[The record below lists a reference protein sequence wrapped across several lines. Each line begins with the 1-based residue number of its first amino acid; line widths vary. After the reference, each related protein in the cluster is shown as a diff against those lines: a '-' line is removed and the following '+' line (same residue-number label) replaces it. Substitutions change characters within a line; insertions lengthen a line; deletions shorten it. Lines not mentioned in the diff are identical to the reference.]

1 MSTEATEEKRGWR
14 RHVKLIV
21 GVAAVAGV
29 GVFAYTM
36 WKRRQPHLIAAPVAR
51 VSSKHPVLIINP
63 GSGGGKAKRIG
74 LASAAAGLGIET
86 IVRKKGQKI
95 PDLANAAVDRGAD
108 HLLIAGGDG
117 SQARVADVAIKRDVA
132 FSCVPSGTRNHL
144 AMDLGLDRSDPKKAL
159 SAAFDGV
166 EFKVDVGRI
175 AKRLFVNNV
184 SFGVYADA
192 IADPDY
198 RAHKAKSIADAAA
211 ASAEHPEKG
220 LSVTAPDGTVHD
232 NIGMLLASNNPY
244 QYIGAPDFAGRAA
257 LDTGLV
263 GVIMADRSA
272 VDPAGIKRGEL
283 KEWTTSKLTIE
294 SAEKKVPV
302 GIDGSLHKVKAPIDV
317 EIDHEALRVV
327 LPTGVAKQAIQSSTG
342 MTPEAFAHLAVG
354 ETPSDS
360 E

>member
-1 MSTEATEEKRGWR
+1 MSTEPTEDKRGWR
-14 RHVKLIV
+14 RHVKLII

-29 GVFAYTM
+29 GAFAYTM
-36 WKRRQPHLIAAPVAR
+36 WKRRQPHLIAAPVTR

-74 LASAAAGLGIET
+74 LAGAAAGLGIET

-95 PDLANAAVDRGAD
+95 PDLANSAVDRGAD
-108 HLLIAGGDG
+108 HLMIAGGDG

-132 FSCVPSGTRNHL
+132 FSCIPSGTRNHF
-144 AMDLGLDRSDPKKAL
+144 AMDLGLDRADPKKAL
-159 SAAFDGV
+159 AAAFDGV

-184 SFGVYADA
+184 SFGVYAEA

-211 ASAEHPEKG
+211 ANAEHPEKG
-220 LSVTAPDGTVHD
+220 LSVTAPNGTVHD

-257 LDTGLV
+257 LDTGMV

-272 VDPAGIKRGEL
+272 VGPAGINRGEI
-283 KEWTTSKLTIE
+283 KEWTTPKLTIE

-302 GIDGSLHKVKAPIDV
+302 GIDGSLHKVRAPIDV
-317 EIDHEALRVV
+317 EIDRAALRVV
-327 LPTGVAKQAIQSSTG
+327 LPTDVAKREMQFSTG

-354 ETPSDS
+354 TASGDS

>member
-1 MSTEATEEKRGWR
+1 MTTEEADERRRWR

-29 GVFAYTM
+29 GAFAYVM
-36 WKRRQPHLIAAPVAR
+36 WRRRQPHVIAAPVAR

-63 GSGGGKAKRIG
+63 GSGGGKANKIG
-74 LASAAAGLGIET
+74 LASAATALGIET
-86 IVRKKGQKI
+86 IVRKKGEKI
-95 PDLANAAVDRGAD
+95 PELANRAVDRGAD

-117 SQARVADVAIKRDVA
+117 SQARVADVAIERGVA
-132 FSCVPSGTRNHL
+132 FSCVPSGTRNHF

-184 SFGVYADA
+184 SFGIYAEA
-192 IADPDY
+192 LADPDY
-198 RAHKAKSIADAAA
+198 RAHKAKSIAGAAA
-211 ASAEHPEKG
+211 ARAEHPEDG
-220 LSVTAPDGTVHD
+220 LSVTASDGTVHD
-232 NIGMLLASNNPY
+232 DIGMLLASNNPY
-244 QYIGAPDFAGRAA
+244 QYIGPPDFAGRAA

-272 VDPAGIKRGEL
+272 VDPSGRTVGEI
-283 KEWTTSKLTIE
+283 KEWTTRKLTIE
-294 SAEKKVPV
+294 SAKRRVPV

-317 EIDHEALRVV
+317 EIDRAALRVV
-327 LPTGVAKQAIQSSTG
+327 LPTDVARREIEFSTG
-342 MTPEAFAHLAVG
+342 MTAEAFAHLAAG
-354 ETPSDS
+354 DRSSDS

>member
-1 MSTEATEEKRGWR
+1 MSTEETDGKRGWR

-86 IVRKKGQKI
+86 VVRKKGQKI
-95 PDLANAAVDRGAD
+95 PELANDAVDRGAD
-108 HLLIAGGDG
+108 HLMIAGGDG

-132 FSCVPSGTRNHL
+132 FSCIPSGTRNHF

-159 SAAFDGV
+159 AAAFDGV

-211 ASAEHPEKG
+211 ANAEHPEKG

-272 VDPAGIKRGEL
+272 VDPAGIKQGEL
-283 KEWTTSKLTIE
+283 KEWTTAKLTIE

-317 EIDHEALRVV
+317 TIDQAALRVV
-327 LPTGVAKQAIQSSTG
+327 LPRDVARRQIEFSTG

-354 ETPSDS
+354 ETSSDS

>member
-1 MSTEATEEKRGWR
+1 MSDVESDGKRGWR

-21 GVAAVAGV
+21 GVTAVAGV

-36 WKRRQPHLIAAPVAR
+36 WRRRQPHLIAAPVAR

-63 GSGGGKAKRIG
+63 GSGSGKAKKIG

-86 IVRKKGQKI
+86 IVRKKGERI
-95 PDLANAAVDRGAD
+95 PALANAAVDRGAD
-108 HLLIAGGDG
+108 HLMIAGGDG
-117 SQARVADVAIKRDVA
+117 SQARVANVATKRGVA
-132 FSCVPSGTRNHL
+132 FSCVPSGTRNHF

-192 IADPDY
+192 LTDPDY
-198 RAHKAKSIADAAA
+198 RQHRAKSIANAAT
-211 ASAEHPEKG
+211 ASAERLEKG

-232 NIGMLLASNNPY
+232 NLGMLLASNNPY
-244 QYIGAPDFAGRAA
+244 RYVGAPDFAGRAA
-257 LDTGLV
+257 LDTGTV

-272 VDPAGIKRGEL
+272 VGPSGIKRREI
-283 KEWTTSKLTIE
+283 KEWTTPKLTVE
-294 SAEKKVPV
+294 SAEKKIPV

-317 EIDHEALRVV
+317 EIDHAALRVV
-327 LPTGVAKQAIQSSTG
+327 LPLDVARREIEFSTG
-342 MTPEAFAHLAVG
+342 MTPEAISHLHGAG
-354 ETPSDS
+354 PLGAPE
-360 E
+360 

>member
-1 MSTEATEEKRGWR
+1 MSTQDIDGKRGWR

-29 GVFAYTM
+29 GAFAYTM
-36 WKRRQPHLIAAPVAR
+36 WRRRQPHLIAAPVAL

-95 PDLANAAVDRGAD
+95 PDLANGAVDRGCD
-108 HLLIAGGDG
+108 HLMIAGGDG

-132 FSCVPSGTRNHL
+132 FSCVPSGTRNHF

-159 SAAFDGV
+159 AAAFEGV

-175 AKRLFVNNV
+175 GKRLFVNNV
-184 SFGVYADA
+184 SFGIYAEA
-192 IADPDY
+192 LADPDY
-198 RAHKAKSIADAAA
+198 RAHKAKSITDAAA

-220 LSVTAPDGTVHD
+220 LSVTAPDGTVYD

-257 LDTGLV
+257 LDTGTV

-272 VDPAGIKRGEL
+272 VGPSGINHREI
-283 KEWTTSKLTIE
+283 KEWITPKLTVE
-294 SAEKKVPV
+294 SAEKKVRV

-317 EIDHEALRVV
+317 EIDHAALRVV
-327 LPTGVAKQAIQSSTG
+327 LPRDVARREIQFSTG
-342 MTPEAFAHLAVG
+342 MTPEAIAHLAG
-354 ETPSDS
+354 GDSSSDTG
-360 E
+360 

>member
-1 MSTEATEEKRGWR
+1 MSDVEADGKRGWR

-21 GVAAVAGV
+21 GVAAVVGV
-29 GVFAYTM
+29 GAFAYTM
-36 WKRRQPHLIAAPVAR
+36 WRRRQPHLIAAPVAR

-63 GSGGGKAKRIG
+63 GSGGGKAKKIG
-74 LASAAAGLGIET
+74 LASAATALGIET
-86 IVRKKGQKI
+86 IVRKKGEKI
-95 PDLANAAVDRGAD
+95 PALANSAVDRGAD

-117 SQARVADVAIKRDVA
+117 SQARVAQVAIDRDVA

-184 SFGVYADA
+184 SFGIYADA

-198 RAHKAKSIADAAA
+198 REHKAKSIADAAA

-263 GVIMADRSA
+263 GVIVADRSA
-272 VDPAGIKRGEL
+272 DGPSAISRGEI
-283 KEWTTSKLTIE
+283 KEWTTPKLTIE
-294 SAEKKVPV
+294 SAQKKVPV

-317 EIDHEALRVV
+317 EIDHAALSVV
-327 LPTGVAKQAIQSSTG
+327 LPRDVARREIEFSTG

-354 ETPSDS
+354 DTSSDS
-360 E
+360 G

>member
-1 MSTEATEEKRGWR
+1 MTTEETDGKRGWR
-14 RHVKLIV
+14 RHVKVIV

-36 WKRRQPHLIAAPVAR
+36 WRRRQPHLIAAPVAR

-63 GSGGGKAKRIG
+63 GSGGGKANKIG
-74 LASAAAGLGIET
+74 LASAATALGIET
-86 IVRKKGQKI
+86 IVRKKGEKI
-95 PDLANAAVDRGAD
+95 PELANSAVDRGAD

-117 SQARVADVAIKRDVA
+117 SQARVANVAIKRGVA
-132 FSCVPSGTRNHL
+132 FSCVPSGTRNHF

-184 SFGVYADA
+184 SFGVYAEA
-192 IADPDY
+192 LADPDY

-211 ASAEHPEKG
+211 AKAEHPEDG

-232 NIGMLLASNNPY
+232 DIGMLLASNNPY

-272 VDPAGIKRGEL
+272 VNPSGISGSEI
-283 KEWTTSKLTIE
+283 KEWTTQKLTVE
-294 SAEKKVPV
+294 SAQKKVPV
-302 GIDGSLHKVKAPIDV
+302 GIDGSLHKVKAPVDVRIDRA
-317 EIDHEALRVV
+317 ALRVV
-327 LPTGVAKQAIQSSTG
+327 LPTDVAKQEIEFSTG
-342 MTPEAFAHLAVG
+342 LTPEAFAHLAVG
-354 ETPSDS
+354 DTASDS

>member
-1 MSTEATEEKRGWR
+1 MSTEETDGKRGWR

-21 GVAAVAGV
+21 GAVAVAGV

-95 PDLANAAVDRGAD
+95 PALANAAVDRGAD

-132 FSCVPSGTRNHL
+132 FSCIPSGTRNHF

-211 ASAEHPEKG
+211 ANAEHPEKG

-294 SAEKKVPV
+294 SAQKKVPV

-327 LPTGVAKQAIQSSTG
+327 LPTGAARRAIRFSTG
-342 MTPEAFAHLAVG
+342 MTPEALAHLAVG

>member
-1 MSTEATEEKRGWR
+1 MSSEATEEKRGWR

-159 SAAFDGV
+159 AAAFDGV

-184 SFGVYADA
+184 SFGVYAEA

-211 ASAEHPEKG
+211 ASAENPEKG

-272 VDPAGIKRGEL
+272 VDPAGIKRGEI

-294 SAEKKVPV
+294 SAQKKVPV

-317 EIDHEALRVV
+317 EIDQAALRVV
-327 LPTGVAKQAIQSSTG
+327 LPTGVAKREIQFSTG

-354 ETPSDS
+354 ETPGDS

>member
-1 MSTEATEEKRGWR
+1 MSTEATENKRGWR

-29 GVFAYTM
+29 GAFAYTM

-74 LASAAAGLGIET
+74 LASAAAGMGIET

-95 PDLANAAVDRGAD
+95 PELANAAVDRGAD

-132 FSCVPSGTRNHL
+132 FSCIPSGTRNHF

-184 SFGVYADA
+184 SFGVYAEA

-198 RAHKAKSIADAAA
+198 RAHKAESIADAAA

-220 LSVTAPDGTVHD
+220 LSVTAPDGTAHD

-283 KEWTTSKLTIE
+283 KEWTTSTLTIE
-294 SAEKKVPV
+294 SAQKKVPV

-317 EIDHEALRVV
+317 EIDQAALRVV
-327 LPTGVAKQAIQSSTG
+327 LPRDVARREIEFSTG

-354 ETPSDS
+354 ETPGDS